1 VVPAEVVGEGG
12 ADEEVEK
19 EQYEHAP
26 PAGAPP
32 PPPPPGGRRGGAPVR
47 RATPPRGRGIAAP
60 PTPHARPPATRTSRS
75 RRWSARENRALV
87 RLCGGKNCLGRNKIR
102 PPIPVPG
109 LFRDQY
115 LRPRP
120 GCLPATYPPFAL
132 IFSFTFGRWK
142 KDYCG

>member
-1 VVPAEVVGEGG
+1 GKRRGPIGNGKLPRAEPP
-12 ADEEVEK
+12 
-19 EQYEHAP
+19 EQGCKNGLLP
-26 PAGAPP
+26 PASPGWPSRHQPSTRVRSCAGLCPDRLFRKGAENPF
-32 PPPPPGGRRGGAPVR
+32 
-47 RATPPRGRGIAAP
+47 
-60 PTPHARPPATRTSRS
+60 HRT
-75 RRWSARENRALV
+75 ANRALV